1 MVILCSRYN
10 TTIKLMKYKSYKH
23 IKIPFNPRHTRH
35 PKKIHSIVNKYS
47 SDRGP
52 RQKGRPI
59 AANREQKVQYYTPP
73 QSIKPH
79 IQIRRSKVRQRDDF
93 DEARAL
99 ATYLAPSSSFSQD
112 AYLYAY
118 AQRRRRTH
126 TRRQQRPPRVKN

>member
-35 PKKIHSIVNKYS
+35 PKKIHNIVNKYS

-93 DEARAL
+93 DEARARSRL
-99 ATYLAPSSSFSQD
+99 ISHLHLPSARIHIYMHMHREGD
-112 AYLYAY
+112 AHTHGGNKG
-118 AQRRRRTH
+118 RRG
-126 TRRQQRPPRVKN
+126 